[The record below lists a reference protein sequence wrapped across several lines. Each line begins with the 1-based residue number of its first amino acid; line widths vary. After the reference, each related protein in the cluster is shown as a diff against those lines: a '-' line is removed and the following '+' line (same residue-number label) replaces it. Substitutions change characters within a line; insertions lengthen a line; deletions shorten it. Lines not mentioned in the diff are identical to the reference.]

1 MNNNFNE
8 SLQEVWDMKEKVYND
23 FKLSNFTNF
32 NDFIEEEMKEL
43 REKYD
48 YKYYKPLE
56 FVEA

>member
-1 MNNNFNE
+1 
-8 SLQEVWDMKEKVYND
+8 MKEKVYND